1 MVLGSA
7 SAALVQDLT
16 PVAWGRTQ
24 QVPLLKVFIYA
35 VGCAGSSLWHSG
47 SKARRLSSCSMQA
60 SLPSVWGLSS
70 STRDWTYVPCIARWI
85 LNHWTTK
92 EGPQRKFLMHLG
104 VSCSCL
110 ISMLILNHVL
120 PQRRLRMFSAC
131 CSTPHWNHLDN
142 CQQLS
147 LVRGFPGGAAVK
159 NPPASGR
166 KLRRCGFNPW
176 VEKIP

>member
-1 MVLGSA
+1 MQLAVLGLRCGTQ
-7 SAALVQDLT
+7 ALKL
-16 PVAWGRTQ
+16 
-24 QVPLLKVFIYA
+24 
-35 VGCAGSSLWHSG
+35 AGSVVAACKL
-47 SKARRLSSCSMQA
+47 RCS
-60 SLPSVWGLSS
+60 SVWGLSS

-120 PQRRLRMFSAC
+120 PQRRLEC

>member
-1 MVLGSA
+1 
-7 SAALVQDLT
+7 
-16 PVAWGRTQ
+16 
-24 QVPLLKVFIYA
+24 
-35 VGCAGSSLWHSG
+35 
-47 SKARRLSSCSMQA
+47 
-60 SLPSVWGLSS
+60 
-70 STRDWTYVPCIARWI
+70 
-85 LNHWTTK
+85 
-92 EGPQRKFLMHLG
+92 MHLG